1 MNTPSGPGTP
11 TEAPRRVGLWRS
23 VVLNLAFLV
32 LATLLLN
39 AFLVWNIGSDNRWS
53 RRERQAVQTATLLAE
68 QIEGTLL
75 KRDLDLSPDQARVVE
90 PLVEDLATGELA
102 PYSLMVVDRSLEVVA
117 EAGDPWTDTLPP
129 ADLREAVLEGRT
141 FTGSERPR
149 GSLWGPRTIYASIPV
164 EIGARRI
171 GGVRVSYLLGGST
184 TWLLDRNLL
193 VFVLYCVGAIV
204 IVVLFSTAIF
214 RTRVLQPIRVLMVGT
229 ARVAEGMFS
238 IRVPEEEPTEIG
250 ELAASF
256 NQMAEEL
263 ERYQARTEEQVA
275 ELQHINELLERTR
288 DELALQARMAGVGRL
303 AAGVAHEIGNPLS
316 AVIGFVDLLR
326 GGDLDPETREDLMR
340 RVTDELGRAHTIVRD
355 LLDYARPP
363 EGDLEDV
370 DVPAV
375 VQASREMVAMQRD
388 FDGIEIEAVVEGQIP
403 PVRAESSRLRQVL
416 INLLLNARDALEG
429 KGQVTL
435 RVRREGDLCTIA
447 VRDSGPGVPPEYI
460 DSIFDPFFTTKEPGS
475 GTGLGLSVSLQII
488 EGFGGRL
495 RYHPGEDG
503 GAVFTVELPLAREG

>member
-1 MNTPSGPGTP
+1 
-11 TEAPRRVGLWRS
+11 VGLWRS

-53 RRERQAVQTATLLAE
+53 RREQQAVQTATLLAE

-75 KRDLDLSPDQARVVE
+75 KRDLSLSTDQARVIQ
-90 PLVEDLATGELA
+90 PLVQDLAEGELA
-102 PYSLMVVDRSLEVVA
+102 PYSLMVVDRSLVVVA
-117 EAGDPWTDTLPP
+117 EAGEPWSDTLPP

-149 GSLWGPRTIYASIPV
+149 GSLWGPRTIFASMPV

-171 GGVRVSYLLGGST
+171 GGVRVAYLLGGST

-193 VFVLYCVGAIV
+193 VFVLYCVGALVIV
-204 IVVLFSTAIF
+204 ILFSTAIF
-214 RTRVLQPIRVLMVGT
+214 RNRVLQPIRVLMVGT

-316 AVIGFVDLLR
+316 AVTGFVDLLR
-326 GGDLDPETREDLMR
+326 GDDLDPETRDDLLR
-340 RVTDELGRAHTIVRD
+340 RVSDELGRAHTIVRD
-355 LLDYARPP
+355 LLDYARPAA
-363 EGDLEDV
+363 EELEDV

-375 VQASREMVAMQRD
+375 VQAAREMVAMQRD
-388 FDGIEIEAVVEGQIP
+388 FDRIGVEAVVDGPIP
-403 PVRAESSRLRQVL
+403 SVRAESSRLRQVL
-416 INLLLNARDALEG
+416 INLLLNARDAMDGDGE
-429 KGQVTL
+429 VTM
-435 RVRREGDLCTIA
+435 RVRREGELCTIA
-447 VRDSGPGVPPEYI
+447 VHDTGPGVPLEHM
-460 DSIFDPFFTTKEPGS
+460 DSIFDPFFTTKEPGA

-503 GAVFTVELPLAREG
+503 GAVFTVELPLTPEG